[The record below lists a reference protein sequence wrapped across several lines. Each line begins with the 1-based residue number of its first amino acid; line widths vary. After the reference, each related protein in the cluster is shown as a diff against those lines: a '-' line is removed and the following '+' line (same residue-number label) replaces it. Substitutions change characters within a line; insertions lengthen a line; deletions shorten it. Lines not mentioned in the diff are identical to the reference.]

1 MLEKENLEKME
12 KFFKYNLEIKNIL
25 YNTNPK
31 EADKY
36 NKDTIMEYSDKLFKA
51 LNDIEY
57 YINVILDKFEFLQN
71 DKCYFNNF
79 IKALKDEL
87 IKCGYDFNK
96 LKQFYEICFSNM
108 NEELVNKVGTE
119 IKGGGYLGAGV
130 SLNEA
135 KSINEILHIVH
146 QTIVNN
152 ENNYRNLPIISQ
164 KQNYEGY
171 NVTLYGK
178 DSELAKNIFNVI
190 PYDLS
195 SDYVEIMSLSNDKV
209 ILMVRDV
216 GHALSIEIEK
226 ENDKYYVKYFIPKI
240 CNYDMVNEL
249 KGVKKVTRESNYTVG
264 MFGTTLEKLPFELV
278 DFITKVP
285 TDMDMHR
292 KGGACYHEE
301 GFQK

>member
-25 YNTNPK
+25 YNTTPK
-31 EADKY
+31 ETDKY
-36 NKDTIMEYSDKLFKA
+36 NNETIMEYSDKLFKA

-57 YINVILDKFEFLQN
+57 YINVILQKFDFLEN
-71 DKCYFNNF
+71 DKSYFNNF
-79 IKALKDEL
+79 IKALKSEL
-87 IKCGYDFNK
+87 IKCGYDYNK
-96 LKQFYEICFSNM
+96 LSTFYEVCFSDM
-108 NEELVNKVGTE
+108 NEDLVNKVGSE

-130 SLNEA
+130 ALNEA
-135 KSINEILHIVH
+135 KSINEMLHIVH

-152 ENNYRNLPIISQ
+152 ENNYRNLPVISQ

-178 DSELAKNIFNVI
+178 ESELAKNIFNAI
-190 PYDLS
+190 PCTLS

-249 KGVKKVTRESNYTVG
+249 KGVKKVTRDSNYTVG
-264 MFGTTLEKLPFELV
+264 MFDSTLEKLPFELV

-285 TDMDMHR
+285 TDMDMH
-292 KGGACYHEE
+292 KEGGICYHEE
-301 GFQK
+301 GIQK